1 MSQYTIY
8 TDGASRRNGEG
19 SGGYAAICVELAECI
34 ARGGEPLTTNNRME
48 LRAIIEGLNA
58 LPDES
63 NVTVVTD
70 SEYVALGFTQ
80 WMPQKWIPHKRM
92 SGEWPFKLK
101 NPDLWD
107 ALIRA
112 VNRHAKV
119 EWQIVKGHSTS
130 RWNNEADRIA
140 GEEADAWAG
149 T

>member
-19 SGGYAAICVELAECI
+19 SGGYAAICVELSECI
-34 ARGGEPLTTNNRME
+34 ARGGEEVTTNNRME

-58 LPDES
+58 LPIGSD
-63 NVTVVTD
+63 VTVVTD

-80 WMPQKWIPHKRM
+80 WLPQKWLPYKREN
-92 SGEWPFKLK
+92 GQWPLKLK
-101 NPDLWD
+101 NPDLWND
-107 ALIRA
+107 LIFA
-112 VNRHAKV
+112 VARHAVV

-140 GEEADAWAG
+140 GEEADAWAK
-149 T
+149 